1 MKPRIVII
9 GQGSEPLKND
19 VLKKAKRIGELLA
32 ENHCELFTGGSNGY
46 PYEAVKGC
54 HEKEGE
60 TVGISPAV
68 NEEEH
73 HEEYGFPTEG
83 FTRLEFT
90 GKGIPERNYDL
101 IEKAEAIILVGG
113 KIGTLN
119 EFTLAYHKGK
129 IIGILEG
136 SGGIAN
142 MIQEIATVCAK
153 NNTES
158 NETENIIYSESPDE
172 IVSLVLERLKHGKG

>member
-1 MKPRIVII
+1 MFLSRMFIVSAFLKFLVARERRGSPDYFNFRI
-9 GQGSEPLKND
+9 
-19 VLKKAKRIGELLA
+19 
-32 ENHCELFTGGSNGY
+32 
-46 PYEAVKGC
+46 
-54 HEKEGE
+54 
-60 TVGISPAV
+60 
-68 NEEEH
+68 
-73 HEEYGFPTEG
+73 
-83 FTRLEFT
+83 RL
-90 GKGIPERNYDL
+90 
-101 IEKAEAIILVGG
+101 
-113 KIGTLN
+113 LN